1 MTTERHKQQHPE
13 LQPPAWGERAESLFQ
28 QIIERIES
36 DGITG
41 DEVDHH
47 E

>member
-1 MTTERHKQQHPE
+1 MTTERHKQQQPA

-28 QIIERIES
+28 RIIERIET
-36 DGITG
+36 DKITG
-41 DEVDHH
+41 DEVDH